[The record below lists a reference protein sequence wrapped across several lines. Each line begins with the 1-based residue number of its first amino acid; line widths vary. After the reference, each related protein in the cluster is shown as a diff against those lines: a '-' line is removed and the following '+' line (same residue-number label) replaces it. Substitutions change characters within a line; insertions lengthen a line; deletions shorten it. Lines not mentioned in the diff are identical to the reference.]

1 LNRRGCYWRLV
12 SYRDLEESTAGF
24 GCHISGNSHQ
34 IHASD
39 ECLGGVPAFSRRPL
53 SVQFWWFPAALVL
66 VVAGLIFFN
75 GVALL
80 SPPLFTI
87 WATILPWVA
96 SLGYFGFILGIVLG
110 IVPVGAFVLLLGF
123 RVLAALIMLPTAI
136 VSLLIGRASS
146 QAS

>member
-1 LNRRGCYWRLV
+1 
-12 SYRDLEESTAGF
+12 
-24 GCHISGNSHQ
+24 
-34 IHASD
+34 
-39 ECLGGVPAFSRRPL
+39 
-53 SVQFWWFPAALVL
+53 VL